1 MQWILVYELTQ
12 AKTCLRLAK
21 LRQILESRLN
31 IVDKW
36 NWSCTG
42 NGGQLPTSNRGLS
55 QSHLIP
61 ENIPTT
67 VPPSQGMTV
76 SSLSTSITRSSI
88 SSVPRTNVNRTTLTR
103 KSDLHRNDF
112 DWSGCMVT
120 GVGTGEQTSTF
131 CPRGRLVTG
140 LLCDDKHCGYSLVMT
155 NIVMTNIVMTNYR
168 RWFTQWQPPW
178 CFFIAANEV
187 NATSLVTQRRFSL
200 SPFSLLFR
208 LCLWSTPLWHRFNLY
223 DKVRCLAVHPN
234 RLTVASGQGSSCYRR
249 DGCALVFV
257 WNSVSFDIIYTPCY
271 HFHCHHNHHHH
282 QHNLHHNQ
290 VSLTTLHVLNTPALT
305 RAVSAISFS
314 KVWRSFF

>member
-1 MQWILVYELTQ
+1 
-12 AKTCLRLAK
+12 
-21 LRQILESRLN
+21 
-31 IVDKW
+31 
-36 NWSCTG
+36 
-42 NGGQLPTSNRGLS
+42 
-55 QSHLIP
+55 
-61 ENIPTT
+61 
-67 VPPSQGMTV
+67 MTV

-120 GVGTGEQTSTF
+120 GVGTGEQISTF

-208 LCLWSTPLWHRFNLY
+208 LCLWSTPL
-223 DKVRCLAVHPN
+223 
-234 RLTVASGQGSSCYRR
+234 
-249 DGCALVFV
+249 
-257 WNSVSFDIIYTPCY
+257 
-271 HFHCHHNHHHH
+271 
-282 QHNLHHNQ
+282 
-290 VSLTTLHVLNTPALT
+290 
-305 RAVSAISFS
+305 
-314 KVWRSFF
+314 